1 MSMDLQDKTIL
12 VTGAG
17 RGIGKASVIA
27 AVEAGARVIAV
38 SRTASDLDALKAINP
53 EQIQTWQIDVTDA
66 DFARKVEQL
75 ERLDGLFN
83 NAGTNTPQS
92 FLDVTEQALDTMI
105 SLNIRSMFLTAQA
118 ATRVMARQNS
128 GVIVNM
134 SSQLGHVGCAVRT
147 VYCMTKHAVEGMTK
161 AMAVEMAPSGI
172 RINSIA
178 PTFIETPLTKPMFE
192 DSEFRNAVLNRIPM
206 GRTGT
211 VEEVANSI
219 VFLLSDKSSLMTGT
233 SLVVDG
239 GWTAQ

>member
-134 SSQLGHVGCAVRT
+134 SSQLGHVGCAGRT